1 MPRSSFYQRNAVRL
15 LLLTCLLLTPAV
27 AQESGKTLGWADH
40 TNINSGRID
49 LPWSRRIDTVEL
61 EDILIDG
68 RSIIIGEP
76 FLGDLRDIRFRV
88 KNISDGP
95 IGFIQITVT
104 LPEIK
109 TSPDIPFLRVPAD
122 GKAQN
127 LLAPGEEADLRIP
140 DRALYDWVK
149 DSAAKQGR
157 ELSTIKRATI
167 YAVLV
172 TSPKNGEVLGGCL
185 KTLDLRNACPTF

>member
-1 MPRSSFYQRNAVRL
+1 MTRSGLYQRNSARL
-15 LLLTCLLLTPAV
+15 LLLTFLLLPAAV

-49 LPWSRRIDTVEL
+49 PPWARRIDTVEL
-61 EDILIDG
+61 EDIQIHG
-68 RSIIIGEP
+68 RSIMIGEP

-88 KNISDGP
+88 KNISNGP
-95 IGFIQITVT
+95 IGFIQITVM

-109 TSPDIPFLRVPAD
+109 ISPDIPFVRASAS
-122 GKAQN
+122 GKEPK
-127 LLAPGEEADLRIP
+127 LLAPGAEADLRIP
-140 DRALYDWVK
+140 DRTLYDWVK

-172 TSPKNGEVLGGCL
+172 TSPKNGEVIGGCL